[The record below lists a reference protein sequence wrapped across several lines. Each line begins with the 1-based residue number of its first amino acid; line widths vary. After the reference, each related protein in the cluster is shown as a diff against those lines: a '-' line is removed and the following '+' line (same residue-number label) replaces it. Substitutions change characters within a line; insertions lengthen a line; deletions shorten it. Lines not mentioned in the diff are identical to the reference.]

1 MRKLRLQYKQE
12 VSSEVTIFIDGI
24 LLKEFR
30 RTVISFL
37 ICYLF
42 VLEFFGQVVLEP
54 AKRNWYSL

>member
-1 MRKLRLQYKQE
+1 MQTVRKLRLQYKQE

-30 RTVISFL
+30 RRITSFL

-42 VLEFFGQVVLEP
+42 VLEFFGHVVLEP
-54 AKRNWYSL
+54 AKRN

>member
-12 VSSEVTIFIDGI
+12 LSSEVTIFIDGI

-30 RTVISFL
+30 RRITSFL

-42 VLEFFGQVVLEP
+42 VLEFFGHVVLEP
-54 AKRNWYSL
+54 AKRN